1 MGVLLRLAIP
11 FDVLDAAVHEC
22 LPGYIP
28 VAGPDTGTI
37 VQFRR
42 EPLTPALVVYRIT
55 ETQPG
60 DLGTVKVRKVG
71 DGVSELDI
79 DGPYRAPMRQP
90 TAEEL
95 APIRTIPDKAE
106 RVRARMALHKRI
118 AQEAQE
124 VFEKRMAAHQFII
137 DAFLDRLRGDVI
149 RPEHIPA
156 EGTKAPEPQHKA
168 GRALTWVKLKRVRQ
182 LIEEGKTK
190 TQACRM
196 VGMDIRTY
204 NAYEADLE
212 ELEVEEE

>member
-1 MGVLLRLAIP
+1 MSLRLRIS

-22 LPGYIP
+22 LHDYLDW
-28 VAGPDTGTI
+28 AGPYDAI
-37 VQFRR
+37 VQFQRKQV
-42 EPLTPALVVYRIT
+42 TPALVVYRIT
-55 ETQPG
+55 EAQPG

-71 DGVSELDI
+71 EGVSELAICAPPD
-79 DGPYRAPMRQP
+79 APMRDP

-95 APIRTIPDKAE
+95 ASIQDLRGNDYYQARVALGERILQETLKANQK
-106 RVRARMALHKRI
+106 RWDTHK
-118 AQEAQE
+118 
-124 VFEKRMAAHQFII
+124 FII
-137 DAFLDRLRGDVI
+137 DAFLGRLQEDI
-149 RPEHIPA
+149 ALQEHALQA
-156 EGTKAPEPQHKA
+156 EGAKAPEPQRRA